1 MNMTKENASQPQT
14 PTTQLITGMYWRK
27 SLWNGAATIPVIL
40 GFQNEQLVLKDGD
53 TVVFM
58 VPISTVKAKLTIW
71 GTLVLNID
79 GKKYDFVGVG
89 SGISRTFT
97 AEQQAEINQQNMT
110 LPTTLAKAGLVTGLA
125 GSIGRNLA
133 GNSAGSAVGTAGQV
147 AGGVAM
153 AAGYL
158 IGLNGI
164 KRWRALFAERNLLS
178 KGSKHVQRNV
188 FLLLLAIFFGTI
200 ILSSVFSVLTGR

>member
-1 MNMTKENASQPQT
+1 MSTENLSQPQT
-14 PTTQLITGMYWRK
+14 PTTRLITGMYWRK
-27 SLWNGAATIPVIL
+27 NLWNGAATIPVIL
-40 GFQNEQLVLKDGD
+40 GFEDEQLVLKDGE
-53 TVVFM
+53 TIVFAT
-58 VPISTVKAKLTIW
+58 PISTVKAKVTLW
-71 GTLVLNID
+71 GTLVLVVD

-97 AEQQAEINQQNMT
+97 AEQQAEINQQSMT
-110 LPTTLAKAGLVTGLA
+110 LPTTLAKAGLVTGVA

-133 GNSAGSAVGTAGQV
+133 GNSAGSAVGSAGQIV
-147 AGGVAM
+147 GGVAV

-164 KRWRALFAERNLLS
+164 KKWQALFAERGLLS

-188 FLLLLAIFFGTI
+188 VLLLLAIFFGTI
-200 ILSSVFSVLTGR
+200 ILSGVFSALTGK